1 MAEGSWHG
9 PNPPVEPMAMGG
21 PAEPVA
27 PMGGG
32 AEPPVEP
39 MAMIPGAPALALGP
53 PDPAGSGGCCE

>member
-1 MAEGSWHG
+1 
-9 PNPPVEPMAMGG
+9 MGG